1 MTDTTSIDRADAA
14 RQNAATT
21 SSSSHG
27 PAGNSPAGN
36 APGAGRAAVTST
48 TPPRGTR
55 VRRLLTGEG
64 ERPRWL
70 FWAGLAVAAIVI
82 FGFAPL
88 LLSDFRLDLLAKFFC
103 YAIVASGIG
112 LAWGRGG
119 MLTLGQGVYF
129 GVGAYAMAMFLK
141 ISDARGRGG
150 PDAIPDFMQIA
161 GMRAM
166 PGYWEP
172 FASPGFALA
181 VILLMP
187 PLLAF
192 GFGYLVFNRKVKGA
206 YFAILSQVLAA
217 AAAIFL
223 VSRSE
228 LGGSNGLNRFTG
240 FFGFTL
246 ADPANRQMLYFLAGG
261 VLIGVVL
268 LVRQLMNSRFGELL
282 VAVRDQEERVRFL
295 GYDPALVKSFAYA
308 VAAFTAGLAGALFVP
323 IVGIISPSAIGIAP
337 SIAFLIGVAIGGR
350 ATLLGPVLGAI
361 GVAWAQTAFSEAYPS
376 QWTYLQ
382 GILFIVVVGFLP
394 GGLAS
399 LFVLRRRRAKT
410 ATAEQ
415 AGTGTTTTSAATSDR
430 LVTATTTANAG
441 AADPSEETR

>member
-1 MTDTTSIDRADAA
+1 MTKTISVTRAAGGADSADS
-14 RQNAATT
+14 AATT
-21 SSSSHG
+21 APD
-27 PAGNSPAGN
+27 PAAS
-36 APGAGRAAVTST
+36 
-48 TPPRGTR
+48 PPRRTR
-55 VRRLLTGEG
+55 ARRLLTGDA
-64 ERPRWL
+64 ERPRWM
-70 FWAGLAVAAIVI
+70 FWAALAVAALII
-82 FGFAPL
+82 FGLAPA
-88 LLSDFRLDLLAKFFC
+88 LLSDFRLSLLAKFFC

-141 ISDARGRGG
+141 ISDARDRGG
-150 PDAIPDFMQIA
+150 ADALPDFMQIA
-161 GMRAM
+161 GMREM
-166 PGYWEP
+166 PGYWVP
-172 FASPGFALA
+172 FASPGFTLA
-181 VILLMP
+181 VILLVP

-206 YFAILSQVLAA
+206 YFAILSQALAA

-223 VSRSE
+223 VSRPE

-240 FFGFTL
+240 FFGFAL
-246 ADPANRQMLYFLAGG
+246 SDPANRRMLYFLAGG
-261 VLIGVVL
+261 ALLLVVL

-295 GYDPALVKSFAYA
+295 GYDPAMVKSFAYA
-308 VAAFTAGLAGALFVP
+308 VAAFAAGLAGALFVP

-399 LFVLRRRRAKT
+399 LFVMRRRRVKDT
-410 ATAEQ
+410 PT
-415 AGTGTTTTSAATSDR
+415 TMTTTSSASSDR
-430 LVTATTTANAG
+430 PATTG
-441 AADPSEETR
+441 AAEPDPEAPASGAAVSPEESR

>member
-1 MTDTTSIDRADAA
+1 MTDTTTARAAA
-14 RQNAATT
+14 TTT
-21 SSSSHG
+21 SSSS
-27 PAGNSPAGN
+27 PTTP
-36 APGAGRAAVTST
+36 TT
-48 TPPRGTR
+48 TPPASPPADAGPP
-55 VRRLLTGEG
+55 
-64 ERPRWL
+64 PRSRWM
-70 FWAGLAVAAIVI
+70 FWAALAVAALVI
-82 FGFAPL
+82 FGLAPL
-88 LLSDFRLDLLAKFFC
+88 LLSDFRLGLLAKFFC

-141 ISDARGRGG
+141 LSDARDRGG
-150 PDAIPDFMQIA
+150 PDALPDFMQIA
-161 GMRAM
+161 GTREL
-166 PGYWEP
+166 PGYWVP
-172 FASPGFALA
+172 FASPGFTIA
-181 VILLMP
+181 VILLVP

-192 GFGYLVFNRKVKGA
+192 GFGYLVFHRKVKGA
-206 YFAILSQVLAA
+206 YFAILSQALAA

-223 VSRSE
+223 VSRPE

-240 FFGFTL
+240 FFGFAL
-246 ADPANRQMLYFLAGG
+246 SDPANRRMLYFLAGG
-261 VLIGVVL
+261 ALLAVVL
-268 LVRQLMNSRFGELL
+268 LVRQLMQSRFGELL

-295 GYDPALVKSFAYA
+295 GYDPALIKSFAYA
-308 VAAFTAGLAGALFVP
+308 VAAFAAGIAGALFVP

-382 GILFIVVVGFLP
+382 GVLFIVVVGFLP

-399 LFVLRRRRAKT
+399 LFAVRRRRAKDT
-410 ATAEQ
+410 T
-415 AGTGTTTTSAATSDR
+415 TTTTSSTTPDRPATARAAGPSGAATASA
-430 LVTATTTANAG
+430 TATT
-441 AADPSEETR
+441 DPATEEPR

>member
-1 MTDTTSIDRADAA
+1 MTDTTTARADAT
-14 RQNAATT
+14 TT
-21 SSSSHG
+21 SSSS
-27 PAGNSPAGN
+27 SPT
-36 APGAGRAAVTST
+36 APT
-48 TPPRGTR
+48 T
-55 VRRLLTGEG
+55 
-64 ERPRWL
+64 RPRWL
-70 FWAGLAVAAIVI
+70 FWAALAAAALVI
-82 FGFAPL
+82 FGLAPA
-88 LLSDFRLDLLAKFFC
+88 LLSDFRLSLLAKFFC

-141 ISDARGRGG
+141 LSDARERGG
-150 PDAIPDFMQIA
+150 PDALPDFMQIA
-161 GMRAM
+161 GTREL
-166 PGYWEP
+166 PGYWVP
-172 FASPGFALA
+172 FASPGFTLA
-181 VILLMP
+181 VILLVP

-192 GFGYLVFNRKVKGA
+192 GFGYLVFHRKVKGA
-206 YFAILSQVLAA
+206 YFAILSQALAA

-223 VSRSE
+223 VSRPE

-240 FFGFTL
+240 FFGFAL
-246 ADPANRQMLYFLAGG
+246 SDPANRRMLYFLAGG
-261 VLIGVVL
+261 ALLLVVL
-268 LVRQLMNSRFGELL
+268 LARQLMTSRFGELL

-308 VAAFTAGLAGALFVP
+308 VAAFAAGIAGALFVP

-399 LFVLRRRRAKT
+399 LFVARRRRAK
-410 ATAEQ
+410 APRPVAADEP
-415 AGTGTTTTSAATSDR
+415 AGAASGETTSTTTSTTTTSSTTPDRPATAGDAEPSPVAAATASASR
-430 LVTATTTANAG
+430 SGSAH
-441 AADPSEETR
+441 PSEESR

>member
-1 MTDTTSIDRADAA
+1 MTDTTTARADV
-14 RQNAATT
+14 ATT
-21 SSSSHG
+21 SSSS
-27 PAGNSPAGN
+27 PS
-36 APGAGRAAVTST
+36 APTT
-48 TPPRGTR
+48 TPPTTPPADAGPP
-55 VRRLLTGEG
+55 
-64 ERPRWL
+64 PRSRWM
-70 FWAGLAVAAIVI
+70 FWAALAVAALVI
-82 FGFAPL
+82 FGLAPA
-88 LLSDFRLDLLAKFFC
+88 LLSDFRLGLLAKFFC

-141 ISDARGRGG
+141 LSDARDRGG
-150 PDAIPDFMQIA
+150 PDALPDFMQIA
-161 GMRAM
+161 GTREL
-166 PGYWEP
+166 PGYWVP
-172 FASPGFALA
+172 FASPGFTIA
-181 VILLMP
+181 VILLVP

-192 GFGYLVFNRKVKGA
+192 GFGYLVFHRKVKGA
-206 YFAILSQVLAA
+206 YFAILSQALAA

-223 VSRSE
+223 VSRPE

-240 FFGFTL
+240 FFGFAL
-246 ADPANRQMLYFLAGG
+246 SDPANRRMLYFLAGG
-261 VLIGVVL
+261 ALLAVVL
-268 LVRQLMNSRFGELL
+268 LVRQLMQSRFGELL

-295 GYDPALVKSFAYA
+295 GYDPALIKSFAYA
-308 VAAFTAGLAGALFVP
+308 VAAFAAGIAGALFVP

-399 LFVLRRRRAKT
+399 LFVMRRRRAKGQEPT
-410 ATAEQ
+410 T
-415 AGTGTTTTSAATSDR
+415 TTTTTTTTTSSATPDR
-430 LVTATTTANAG
+430 PATTGTAEPGPDSTASG
-441 AADPSEETR
+441 AASPEESR

>member
-1 MTDTTSIDRADAA
+1 MTDTTTARAAA
-14 RQNAATT
+14 TTT
-21 SSSSHG
+21 SSSS
-27 PAGNSPAGN
+27 PDTP
-36 APGAGRAAVTST
+36 TT
-48 TPPRGTR
+48 TPPASPPVDAGPT
-55 VRRLLTGEG
+55 
-64 ERPRWL
+64 PRSRWM
-70 FWAGLAVAAIVI
+70 FWAALAVAALVI
-82 FGFAPL
+82 FGLAPA
-88 LLSDFRLDLLAKFFC
+88 LLSDFRLGLLAKFFC

-141 ISDARGRGG
+141 LSDARDRGG
-150 PDAIPDFMQIA
+150 PDALPDFMQIA
-161 GMRAM
+161 GTREL
-166 PGYWEP
+166 PGYWVP
-172 FASPGFALA
+172 FVSPGFTLA
-181 VILLMP
+181 VILLVP

-192 GFGYLVFNRKVKGA
+192 GFGYLVFHRKVKGA
-206 YFAILSQVLAA
+206 YFAILSQALAA

-223 VSRSE
+223 VSRPE

-240 FFGFTL
+240 FFGFAL
-246 ADPANRQMLYFLAGG
+246 SDPANRRMLYFLAGG
-261 VLIGVVL
+261 ALLAVVL
-268 LVRQLMNSRFGELL
+268 LVRQLMQSRFGELL

-295 GYDPALVKSFAYA
+295 GYDPALIKSFAYA
-308 VAAFTAGLAGALFVP
+308 VAAFAAGIAGALFVP

-382 GILFIVVVGFLP
+382 GVLFIVVVGFLP

-399 LFVLRRRRAKT
+399 LFAVRRRRAKDT
-410 ATAEQ
+410 T
-415 AGTGTTTTSAATSDR
+415 TTTTSSTTPDRPATARAAGPSGAATASA
-430 LVTATTTANAG
+430 TATT
-441 AADPSEETR
+441 DPATEEPR